1 MTYCGLLPRTYSQA
15 TYWSVDLNV
24 ISALGLIF
32 FLLWREDNNVGKQGR
47 ADNIPA
53 NANEQRRKCLMNHQ
67 HISFLKSK
75 SFQMSHQ
82 V

>member
-1 MTYCGLLPRTYSQA
+1 MTCCGLLPRTYSEA
-15 TYWSVDLNV
+15 TYWSADVNV
-24 ISALGLIF
+24 ISALGLI

-67 HISFLKSK
+67 RVSLLKSK
-75 SFQMSHQ
+75 AFQTSHQ